1 MHEVKSSYSLLNKFI
16 FSDILGESNVY
27 TIGKMGNH
35 SVVCTKLPALGLSR
49 EATIAAGN
57 AITRLLGYYFCFHLN
72 TLISLNKK
80 YFIGTFQKVEHVFV
94 CGAGG
99 GVPHYTNYDKH
110 VKLGDV
116 VVSHCGNNQK

>member
-1 MHEVKSSYSLLNKFI
+1 
-16 FSDILGESNVY
+16 
-27 TIGKMGNH
+27 MGNH

-49 EATIAAGN
+49 EATTAAGN
-57 AITRLLGYYFCFHLN
+57 AITRLLGYFIFYFFHPPSLK
-72 TLISLNKK
+72 TLILLPK